1 MIRSR
6 SYFPSDLQARTGAGY
21 DDEEE
26 EEEEEDPTTDASGEA
41 AGVAAGGRA
50 KIMPSAP
57 LHNPR
62 LVALVTQY
70 FFLPRVTPLEFLRR
84 EYSSLMAW
92 GM

>member
-21 DDEEE
+21 A

-41 AGVAAGGRA
+41 AAGGRA

>member
-6 SYFPSDLQARTGAGY
+6 SYFPSDLQARTGAG

-26 EEEEEDPTTDASGEA
+26 DDPTTDASGEA
-41 AGVAAGGRA
+41 AGEAAAGRA